1 MSGLFSFDLL
11 NEAVERLEA
20 GFASLPE
27 FEPSLDT
34 SRMREVLLE
43 TAERL
48 HDNYPYHHP
57 LYMGQMLKPPHPVA
71 RVAYALA
78 MTLNPNN
85 HALDGGRASSAMER
99 EVVADLAGMFGWR
112 DRHLGHLTGGGT
124 MANLEALWIARET
137 HPGKTVVASDQAH
150 YTHRR
155 VASVLGVPF
164 DVVPVDGRG
173 RMDPAALRARL
184 QRGDVGTVV
193 ATLGATATGAVDPL
207 PEILAL
213 AAQSGTRVHV
223 DAAYGG
229 YFILA
234 GNLEPET
241 RVAFDAITHAD
252 SVVIDPHKHGLQ
264 PYGCGCILY
273 RDPAVGRHYKHDST
287 YTYFTSGDLHMG
299 EISLECSRP
308 GAAAVALWATHRMLP
323 PVPSGEFARGL
334 ERGRDAALALH
345 DRLTGSPGFSPL
357 LSPELDIVVWAV
369 KAASSSAAS
378 RRAREVFDAAARRGL
393 HLALATFPRLL
404 VEPALPD
411 LDWDGETVAC
421 LRACVMKPT
430 HLDWLDEVW
439 SRIQA
444 AGVRGSGDDA

>member
-124 MANLEALWIARET
+124 MANLEALWIAWET

-213 AAQSGTRVHV
+213 AAQSVTRVHV

-430 HLDWLDEVW
+430 HRDWLDELW
-439 SRIQA
+439 SRIEA